1 MTMEQATTVIFAR
14 SIELCAAHSKQIG
27 ASPLLIAGFPSQ
39 RGWDSNANSA
49 LEEVMRAA
57 SARAISSHRNPA
69 TQHGLE
75 RAIVWSRRWSAEF
88 PFFLANH
95 LPMVLVAL
103 HRMGASDERLE
114 AYCQIY
120 HEQNGLVPVPEP
132 TGTITRD
139 NWREFL
145 GQREREGDYRAF
157 FAAEV
162 ARLGAAPAAVRY
174 LRELIP
180 GMAASALHAFMR
192 MAYATMTDSDDET
205 AVALGY
211 WAATYLRLGAS
222 QGHPPT
228 TDDPAEVLAFMYGP
242 AAFRQVETE
251 RDLLWHFMRAVA
263 LKPEF
268 APVVDLLA
276 IGPKT
281 HDRIARCSIALYAA
295 TLDFCALHAVTGT
308 HWLRLIAPRTPDT
321 ATPLRYFW
329 QAIAS
334 LVPKIGFPDFPSA
347 DQLEAWRRSS
357 LPDWP
362 EIFREAITHD
372 DEHDL
377 SLSFSAGE
385 EFKRYGDRLYQY
397 AAAKRLNLI

>member
-1 MTMEQATTVIFAR
+1 
-14 SIELCAAHSKQIG
+14 
-27 ASPLLIAGFPSQ
+27 
-39 RGWDSNANSA
+39 
-49 LEEVMRAA
+49 MRAA

-75 RAIVWSRRWSAEF
+75 RAIAWSRQWSAEF

-132 TGTITRD
+132 TGTVTRD

-145 GQREREGDYRAF
+145 GRREREGDYRAF
-157 FAAEV
+157 FGAEV
-162 ARLGAAPAAVRY
+162 ARLGAAPAAVHY
-174 LRELIP
+174 LPELIP

-192 MAYATMTDSDDET
+192 MAYATMTDSDEET

-211 WAATYLRLGAS
+211 WAATYLPLGAS
-222 QGHPPT
+222 QGRAPT

-242 AAFRQVETE
+242 ATFRQVETE
-251 RDLLWHFMRAVA
+251 RDLLWHFMRAIA

-268 APVVDLLA
+268 APVVDLLS
-276 IGPKT
+276 IGPET
-281 HDRIARCSIALYAA
+281 HNRIARCSIALYAA

-308 HWLRLIAPRTPDT
+308 HWLQADRAAYAGSGRCAALFLAGDCVARAEDRLSRSPERGSARGVATHAPCPIG
-321 ATPLRYFW
+321 LR
-329 QAIAS
+329 S
-334 LVPKIGFPDFPSA
+334 SA
-347 DQLEAWRRSS
+347 RRSLTTTS
-357 LPDWP
+357 M
-362 EIFREAITHD
+362 I
-372 DEHDL
+372 
-377 SLSFSAGE
+377 
-385 EFKRYGDRLYQY
+385 
-397 AAAKRLNLI
+397 